1 MSGEYPMKIARA
13 VGAAC
18 LVMAAG
24 TTSAELVTWTTT
36 STAGSTTSKAGN
48 TVNPGSTTTNAS
60 ASICAGGQRCELDF
74 LSSTSIHT
82 LSAKAYSVNSLTSST
97 STNPN
102 PMGSLS
108 GSWIEAQI
116 ALYSGGLGIKN
127 VVVGS
132 GNTTDTGESSSP
144 EHAVDNGQVV
154 DVMVFELP
162 TGDWKFNS
170 VSVGYIGADSS
181 NDVRVWVGSTAPA
194 NADFRNVCFQGASC
208 TTANDLDNSGGVY
221 KFTDLG
227 SQVVNAGQSFSA
239 ASGGIDARYIVV
251 IGSTRAEPSTTTK
264 KYDAFKISGLAA
276 TFTAPPPPSSG
287 QVPVPGTVALLG
299 LGLAALA
306 ATRRRV

>member
-1 MSGEYPMKIARA
+1 MKIARA

-18 LVMAAG
+18 LLMAAG
-24 TTSAELVTWTTT
+24 TSSAELVTWTTT

-48 TVNPGSTTTNAS
+48 TVNPGSTTANAS
-60 ASICAGGQRCELDF
+60 AMSCAGTQRCELEF
-74 LSSTSIHT
+74 LSTSGIHT
-82 LSAKAYSVNSLTSST
+82 LSAKAYSVNTLTLGT

-127 VVVGS
+127 LVVSS
-132 GNTTDTGESSSP
+132 GNTDTNESSAP

-162 TGDWKFNS
+162 TGNWQFNS

-181 NDVRVWVGSTAPA
+181 NDVQVWVGSAAPTS
-194 NADFRNVCFQGASC
+194 ADFRGVCFSGC
-208 TTANDLDNSGGVY
+208 TAANDIDATAANGGVY
-221 KFTDLG
+221 QYANLG
-227 SQVVNAGQSFSA
+227 RKVVNAGQSYEGPT
-239 ASGGIDARYIVV
+239 GGIDARYVVV
-251 IGSTRAEPSTTTK
+251 IGSTAAEPSTSTK

-287 QVPVPGTVALLG
+287 QVPVPGTVGLLG

-306 ATRRRV
+306 ATRRRIK